1 MQSVYLAAKRKSEQ
15 LGESVEGYAV
25 EATKLTERLT
35 SAEAQYVD
43 GMRKVKAA
51 SKQLQ
56 YLEKEIAGSE
66 ATANSESSM
75 HVVANVLSDHI
86 GRSSLW
92 LTLCNAVKA
101 MRFTGIT
108 RHVYHAAGLAKTL
121 RELPSAEAIALRAE
135 VFLFTCDTVASR
147 HAAIP
152 FQ

>member
-1 MQSVYLAAKRKSEQ
+1 MRNDNVTLQSIYLAAKRKSEQ

-66 ATANSESSM
+66 TTANSELSM
-75 HVVANVLSDHI
+75 HVLAHVLSDHI
-86 GRSSLW
+86 GRSLW
-92 LTLCNAVKA
+92 LTYA
-101 MRFTGIT
+101 
-108 RHVYHAAGLAKTL
+108 
-121 RELPSAEAIALRAE
+121 
-135 VFLFTCDTVASR
+135 
-147 HAAIP
+147 
-152 FQ
+152 